1 MRSLYWK
8 MPVNNPM
15 DLLKFNLLFAHIYFC
30 SDVYNIFV
38 SFFYITFFLVFYLRI
53 FADLLHFLINVQ
65 PKNWFVCSTNYL
77 RGKQFLL
84 YLFSLSFSLSLFIIH
99 SIYVTWNWFFSRR
112 LLHWMES
119 PFWNELKRT
128 TQLSKLMFQSY
139 ILRLKINN
147 KRWQK
152 SILLFIFFIFL
163 FSKINWMKILNEIT
177 RGKKSLS
184 RICYRG
190 PI

>member
-65 PKNWFVCSTNYL
+65 LKNWFVCSTNYL

-84 YLFSLSFSLSLFIIH
+84 YLFSLSFSLFIIH
-99 SIYVTWNWFFSRR
+99 SIYVTWNWFFFLSSSFALNGKS
-112 LLHWMES
+112 LLKWIEKNNATVKIDVSIIYSSIKNQQQKM
-119 PFWNELKRT
+119 T
-128 TQLSKLMFQSY
+128 
-139 ILRLKINN
+139 KIN
-147 KRWQK
+147 
-152 SILLFIFFIFL
+152 FTFYFF
-163 FSKINWMKILNEIT
+163 
-177 RGKKSLS
+177 S
-184 RICYRG
+184 RK
-190 PI
+190 